1 MLTILKGN
9 IFIYNIKHI
18 KNMSTAN
25 QQLTSVKVDKDL
37 FELFRLEC
45 IKRKFS
51 FQKLAERTMH
61 LYLTD
66 DDFRKRIHNHADL
79 NLDELK

>member
-1 MLTILKGN
+1 
-9 IFIYNIKHI
+9 
-18 KNMSTAN
+18 MSTAN

-66 DDFRKRIHNHADL
+66 DDFRKRIHNHTDL